1 MDKVLAV
8 LISYNP
14 DILLLKKSIE
24 SLYKQVHNILIFDNN
39 SLNIDQI
46 KVLTNKF
53 SNIIL
58 IENEINDGLPKNY
71 NRALNY
77 AKKYHYKWL
86 LTMDQDTV
94 LPNEM
99 ISKFLV
105 YEEIQNV
112 AIICP
117 LVFDNNI
124 KEMLDNDFDKKC
136 SYIENCI
143 SSGSLINVD
152 IAFRIG
158 CFDDKL
164 FIDNVDFDYCK
175 RVIINN
181 YKIIRINDCV
191 INHQVGEAK
200 IVKFLGKKEIIY
212 NHSAFRKYYFF
223 RNRVYFIR
231 KYKYNIVKD
240 YKYFRNLFKYFIL
253 ILYEDEAIKKY
264 KNALKGFID
273 GLYM

>member
-1 MDKVLAV
+1 MKKVLAV
-8 LISYNP
+8 MISYNP

-24 SLYKQVHNILIFDNN
+24 SLYKQVHKILIFDNN
-39 SLNIDQI
+39 SLNINQI
-46 KVLTNKF
+46 KTTIDKIP
-53 SNIIL
+53 NIIL

-77 AKKYHYKWL
+77 AKKNQYKWL

-94 LPNEM
+94 LPNDM

-105 YEEIQNV
+105 YERIQDV

-124 KEMLDNDFDKKC
+124 NKMLDNNYDKKI
-136 SYIENCI
+136 SYVDNCI
-143 SSGSLINVD
+143 SSGSLVNVD
-152 IAFRIG
+152 IAFKIG
-158 CFDDKL
+158 GFDNKL

-175 RVIINN
+175 RVMINN
-181 YKIIRINDCV
+181 YKIIRVNDCV
-191 INHQVGEAK
+191 IKHQVGKAK
-200 IVKFLGKKEIIY
+200 IVKFFGKKEIIY

-231 KYKYNIVKD
+231 KYKYNLLKN

-264 KNALKGFID
+264 KNALKGFVD
-273 GLYM
+273 GLHM